1 LKIDVTMLNQIRNP
15 HFYVVFIGDLILMS
29 LSLVGAYLMRFE
41 FRLSPGSLEQ
51 IFLLLPL
58 TVPLK
63 ALIFFLMD
71 VYRGMFRYVS
81 LSDILRVL
89 RATVVS
95 SLVITFIILT
105 AFRFQGFSR
114 AVFILDAVLTFLL
127 IGGFR
132 SVIRIAFQHY
142 EKGKINGHM
151 PMNIIR
157 SKDDIPIIIVGAG
170 NTGEKILREINDNP
184 RLKYYVVGYVDD
196 DISKVRRSI
205 HGIPILGMV
214 DDLPGLVKKYEIK
227 ELLLSIPSAT
237 GDQMR
242 RIVKLCEETGLPY
255 KTLPGIGEL
264 IDGKVSIKV
273 LRDVNYKDLLR
284 RGPIQ
289 LDIPE
294 IEGFIKDRRILVT
307 GAGGSI
313 GRELCRQ
320 IVRFFPDE
328 LILLDT
334 SEPSLYS
341 IQMELKHRVGFLK
354 YTTILGAVQDESL
367 MDQTL
372 GKYKPQ
378 VIFHAA
384 AYKHV
389 PILERN
395 PWQAVANNIMG
406 TKTLLEKAVE
416 HEINHFILVS
426 TDKAVRPTNVMGA
439 SKRTCELLLNA
450 YKGNGTNMMSVRF
463 GNVVGSAGSVVP
475 LFRAQIARGGPVTVT
490 HPEVTRFFMT
500 IPEASQL
507 ILQAAVLGTGGEI
520 FVLEMGTSVKIADMA
535 RDLIRLSGKEPDKE
549 IKIEFTG
556 LRQGEKLYEELITE
570 GEDVV
575 STDHDK
581 IMVLKSSNGYN
592 GHADQAAYRHWL
604 LTRVREL
611 NQSAKNCDACSIK
624 EKLIEIV
631 PEYTMQDSDCVL

>member
-1 LKIDVTMLNQIRNP
+1 M
-15 HFYVVFIGDLILMS
+15 
-29 LSLVGAYLMRFE
+29 AYPYWER
-41 FRLSPGSLEQ
+41 STTCP
-51 IFLLLPL
+51 
-58 TVPLK
+58 
-63 ALIFFLMD
+63 ALAD
-71 VYRGMFRYVS
+71 
-81 LSDILRVL
+81 
-89 RATVVS
+89 
-95 SLVITFIILT
+95 
-105 AFRFQGFSR
+105 
-114 AVFILDAVLTFLL
+114 
-127 IGGFR
+127 
-132 SVIRIAFQHY
+132 
-142 EKGKINGHM
+142 
-151 PMNIIR
+151 
-157 SKDDIPIIIVGAG
+157 
-170 NTGEKILREINDNP
+170 
-184 RLKYYVVGYVDD
+184 KYQV
-196 DISKVRRSI
+196 
-205 HGIPILGMV
+205 
-214 DDLPGLVKKYEIK
+214 K
-227 ELLLSIPSAT
+227 ELLLAIPSAT

-242 RIVKLCEETGLPY
+242 RIVKLCDETGLPY

-264 IDGKVSIKV
+264 IDGKVSIKA

-284 RGPIQ
+284 RDPVK

-294 IEGFIKDRRILVT
+294 IEEFIKNQRILVT

-313 GRELCRQ
+313 GSELCRQ
-320 IVRFFPDE
+320 IVRFLPDE
-328 LILLDT
+328 LILVDT

-354 YTTILGAVQDESL
+354 YTTILGAVQDENL

-372 GKYKPQ
+372 RKYKPQ

-406 TKTLLEKAVE
+406 TKTILEKAVE
-416 HEINHFILVS
+416 YGINHFVLVS

-439 SKRTCELLLNA
+439 SKRVCELLLNA

-475 LFRAQIARGGPVTVT
+475 LFREQIARGGPVTVT

-520 FVLEMGTSVKIADMA
+520 FVLEMGTSVKIVDMA
-535 RDLIRLSGKEPDKE
+535 RDLIRLSGKDPDKDIE
-549 IKIEFTG
+549 IAFTG

-575 STDHDK
+575 PTDHKK
-581 IMVLKSSNGYN
+581 IMVLKSANGWN
-592 GHADQAAYRHWL
+592 GHADQAAYRKWL
-604 LTRVREL
+604 LSKIDDL
-611 NQSAKNCDACSIK
+611 NYYAKKHDACGIK
-624 EKLIEIV
+624 EKLTEIV